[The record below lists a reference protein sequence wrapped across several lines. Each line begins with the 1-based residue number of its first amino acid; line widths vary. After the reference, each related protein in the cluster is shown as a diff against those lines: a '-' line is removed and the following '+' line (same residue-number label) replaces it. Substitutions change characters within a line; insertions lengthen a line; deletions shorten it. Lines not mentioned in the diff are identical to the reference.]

1 LNRFVDAVRPE
12 SEPVRR
18 LERAARSDSPEA
30 RAELRVTL
38 TAWAEHDTRLHPK
51 GELAGLSKNLSV
63 LGSMGLRTLE
73 YLDAGNAPPEGWI
86 GRQLAAL
93 SDMEK
98 PDAEVKLAAV
108 RPVRILL
115 ESAEQRY
122 RSAGNK

>member
-1 LNRFVDAVRPE
+1 VDAVRPE

-38 TAWAEHDTRLHPK
+38 AAWAENDIRLHPT
-51 GELAGLSKNLSV
+51 GELAALSKNLSI
-63 LGSMGLRTLE
+63 LGSIGLRILE
-73 YLDAGNAPPEGWI
+73 YLNAGNAPPEGWI
-86 GRQLAAL
+86 GRQLALL

-98 PDAEVKLAAV
+98 PEAEVKLAAV

-115 ESAEQRY
+115 EGASQRL
-122 RSAGNK
+122 SSGGNK